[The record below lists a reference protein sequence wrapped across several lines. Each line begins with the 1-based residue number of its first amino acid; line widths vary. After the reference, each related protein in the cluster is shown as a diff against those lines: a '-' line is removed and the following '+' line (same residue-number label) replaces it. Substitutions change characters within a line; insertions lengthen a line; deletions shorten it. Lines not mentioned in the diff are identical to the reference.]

1 MTKPGVDPAHSV
13 CIELSAGL
21 ICSTFLQPV
30 LLGDL
35 LGLEDREE
43 EEGKLLVYNSTEGEG
58 SGAWDLTGLGE
69 EDTARATNS
78 CLLSPAATILS
89 GLEEEARE
97 DFLNRDLGFRG
108 GSRLAGV
115 FSGLV
120 EECRLSALRT
130 VTGDLVG
137 RVTKQTTTIKMTLI
151 TCLETVRAAPPD

>member
-1 MTKPGVDPAHSV
+1 M
-13 CIELSAGL
+13 CIELQTGL
-21 ICSTFLQPV
+21 VCSTFLQGV

-35 LGLEDREE
+35 LGLEDSEE
-43 EEGKLLVYNSTEGEG
+43 EEGKLLVYNSTEGEAARELG
-58 SGAWDLTGLGE
+58 TGARVLTGLGE

-78 CLLSPAATILS
+78 CLLSPATTILS

-97 DFLNRDLGFRG
+97 DFLNNDLGFRG

-130 VTGDLVG
+130 VTGDLVD
-137 RVTKQTTTIKMTLI
+137 RITKQTTIKMSLI